1 MGSICCSQREREFS
15 ISIERLLEL
24 QRDLVIKETELFDTQ
39 KKLEEANKLL
49 QKYKINEW
57 NNSTKNYDKS
67 NIKINYSLL

>member
-67 NIKINYSLL
+67 NIKYSLL